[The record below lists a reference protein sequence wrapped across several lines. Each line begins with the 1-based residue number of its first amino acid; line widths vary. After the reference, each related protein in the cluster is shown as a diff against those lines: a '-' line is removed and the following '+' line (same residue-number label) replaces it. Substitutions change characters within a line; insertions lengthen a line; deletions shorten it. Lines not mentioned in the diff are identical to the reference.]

1 MADQTNLLGLNAS
14 IESARAGEHGKGFD
28 VVAQEVRKLAIH
40 SAEATG
46 KIDMSLDEMK
56 SSITAI
62 IQQMSKISE
71 LAQIQATLTEELNSS
86 SDVISTMTL
95 DMLEMAKTS

>member
-1 MADQTNLLGLNAS
+1 
-14 IESARAGEHGKGFD
+14 
-28 VVAQEVRKLAIH
+28 
-40 SAEATG
+40 
-46 KIDMSLDEMK
+46 MSLDEMK